1 MDFSQFAKKWKINE
15 DEKFQD
21 YQRALIAEFKNHFS
35 SFQISKIKFEFDFNG
50 QPLSAILSFKDLSDR
65 IFDLK
70 EGFNS
75 TELSLALQK
84 FLRSHEQC
92 NLTVLHYL
100 KNNYCLIIS
109 ADYACF
115 N

>member
-15 DEKFQD
+15 DEKLQD
-21 YQRALIAEFKNHFS
+21 YQHALITEFKNHFS
-35 SFQISKIKFEFDFNG
+35 SFQISKIKFEFNFDG
-50 QPLSAILSFKDLSDR
+50 QPLSAVLSFKDLSDR
-65 IFDLK
+65 VFDLK
-70 EGFNS
+70 EEYN

-84 FLRSHEQC
+84 FLHSHEQC
-92 NLTVLHYL
+92 NIDISNYL
-100 KNNYCLIIS
+100 KNNYCLIVS